1 MRVPVRASVDQN
13 HRVRPAFFLNCF
25 KHLHD
30 FAAVRAAR
38 MRVAWVREVASAQQ
52 ARLPLLSRS
61 HNHLR
66 PIRLLNKNGLVSSVI
81 NDCLLLPHATSPELA
96 PGSSVPKRRNHA
108 RGRTLN
114 ASDGG
119 ARATVLERVWAVGAS
134 VVHRGAYDT
143 PAQETFASWGFD
155 VSSVS
160 PRDLR
165 RE

>member
-1 MRVPVRASVDQN
+1 MRAPVQASVDQN
-13 HRVRPAFFLNCF
+13 HRVRPAFFLHWF

-66 PIRLLNKNGLVSSVI
+66 PIRLLNKNGFVSSVM
-81 NDCLLLPHATSPELA
+81 NDCLLLPHATSPEFA

-119 ARATVLERVWAVGAS
+119 TRATVLERVCAV
-134 VVHRGAYDT
+134 VL
-143 PAQETFASWGFD
+143 Q
-155 VSSVS
+155 
-160 PRDLR
+160 
-165 RE
+165 